1 MDVKIHDFG
10 DAHRLA
16 LEDTQVRG
24 ATFRGTETFNV
35 RREQMYAEL
44 PDVEALKQY
53 AATVKDHTL
62 EHLDYYLGRLTD
74 NIEARGGRVHFAS
87 DAEEAREI
95 VVRIARETNS
105 KNIVKSKSM
114 VTEEIELNHALEASG
129 ARVIETD
136 LGEYILQLEGEHPSH
151 LIAPALHKP
160 KSEVDAL
167 FHTLYDVPLG
177 SSADV
182 LAGKAREVIREDFL
196 GADLGISGVNFAVAE
211 TGSIVIVENEG
222 NARLTTS
229 VPRVH
234 VAIMG
239 LEKVIPRV
247 QDLGVFLKLLPR
259 AATGQRSTV
268 FVSLITGP
276 KRPLEPEGPE
286 EFHLVILDNGRSGVL
301 ADEAMRASLRCIRC
315 GACLNTCPVY
325 QQLGGHA
332 YGWVYAGPIG
342 SVLDPSLLGL
352 EEAKSLP
359 FASSLCGACGDVC
372 PVKIPLPQMLV
383 TQRAR
388 AVEKNLMPKVE
399 AAGIGAFR
407 FVMTNPNLYK
417 FASQVARWVNWPEN
431 MPQWGLPVLSSWQ
444 ASRDF
449 PAPKA
454 QSFRDVWKS
463 GLNTETA
470 PVRPEPPHSQSDRTE
485 VSGPDTAKL
494 EVQPQTETPT
504 GIRPESREA
513 ADD

>member
-1 MDVKIHDFG
+1 MEIKIHDFA
-10 DAHRLA
+10 DAHRIA
-16 LEDTQVRG
+16 LENTQVRG
-24 ATFRGTETFNV
+24 ATFRATETFNT
-35 RREQMYAEL
+35 RREQMYSEL

-62 EHLDYYLGRLTD
+62 EHLDFYLGRLTD
-74 NIEARGGRVHFAS
+74 NIEARGGHVHFAL
-87 DAEEAREI
+87 DGAEARTIIAQI
-95 VVRIARETNS
+95 VKQAASQSGTTTV
-105 KNIVKSKSM
+105 VKSKSM
-114 VTEEIELNHALEASG
+114 VTEEIELNGALEASG

-136 LGEYILQLEGEHPSH
+136 LGEYILQLEDEYPSH
-151 LIAPALHKP
+151 IIGPAIHKP
-160 KSEVDAL
+160 KAEVDAL
-167 FHTLYDVPLG
+167 FHKLYDVPLG

-196 GADLGISGVNFAVAE
+196 RADVGISGVNFAVAE

-229 VPRVH
+229 LPRVH
-234 VAIMG
+234 IAIMG
-239 LEKVIPRV
+239 LEKVIPRI

-276 KRPLEPEGPE
+276 KRELEPEGPE
-286 EFHLVILDNGRSGVL
+286 EFHLVVLDNGRSSVL
-301 ADEAMRASLRCIRC
+301 ADEEMRASLRCIRC

-332 YGWVYAGPIG
+332 YGWVYSGPIG
-342 SVLDPSLLGL
+342 SVLDPALLGL

-388 AVEKNLMPKVE
+388 AVEKKLMPRVE
-399 AAGIGAFR
+399 AAGIGAFK

-417 FASQVARWVNWPEN
+417 FASQAARWIKWPEN
-431 MPQWGLPVLSSWQ
+431 MPQWGIPMLSSWQ
-444 ASRDF
+444 QSRDF

-454 QSFRDVWKS
+454 QSFRDLWKN
-463 GLNTETA
+463 GLASEPA
-470 PVRPEPPHSQSDRTE
+470 PIKPEPSSRIE
-485 VSGPDTAKL
+485 VSKPEVAKL
-494 EVQPQTETPT
+494 EAKLEA
-504 GIRPESREA
+504 REA

>member
-1 MDVKIHDFG
+1 MEIKIHDFA
-10 DAHRLA
+10 DAHLLA
-16 LEDTQVRG
+16 LEDAQVRG
-24 ATFRGTETFNV
+24 ATFRGTETFNQ
-35 RREQMYAEL
+35 RRELMYSEL

-62 EHLDYYLGRLTD
+62 EHLDFYLGRLTD
-74 NIEARGGRVHFAS
+74 NIEARGGRVHFAH
-87 DAEEAREI
+87 DAKEAREI
-95 VVRIARETNS
+95 VVRIAAKTKS

-114 VTEEIELNHALEASG
+114 VTEEIELNHALEQAG
-129 ARVIETD
+129 VRVIETD
-136 LGEYILQLEGEHPSH
+136 LGEYILQLEHEHPSH

-167 FHTLYDVPLG
+167 FNKLYDVPLG

-182 LAGKAREVIREDFL
+182 LAGKAREIIREDFL
-196 GADLGISGVNFAVAE
+196 SADMGI
-211 TGSIVIVENEG
+211 SIVIVENEG

-239 LEKVIPRV
+239 LEKVIPRI

-276 KRPLEPEGPE
+276 KRELEPEGPE
-286 EFHLVILDNGRSGVL
+286 EFHLVILDNGRSSVL

-372 PVKIPLPQMLV
+372 PVKIPLPQMLI
-383 TQRAR
+383 TQRTR
-388 AVEKNLMPKVE
+388 AVEKKLMPKVE
-399 AAGIGAFR
+399 AAGIGAFK

-417 FASQVARWVNWPEN
+417 FASQAARWIKWPEN
-431 MPQWGLPVLSSWQ
+431 MPQWGIPVLSSWQ
-444 ASRDF
+444 QSRDF

-454 QSFRDVWKS
+454 QSFRDLWKN
-463 GLNTETA
+463 GLASEPAPTQPQPVNRAET
-470 PVRPEPPHSQSDRTE
+470 PKPEA
-485 VSGPDTAKL
+485 AKL
-494 EVQPQTETPT
+494 EVQNEA
-504 GIRPESREA
+504 REA